1 MLIPLL
7 LFSPF
12 SLADS
17 LYAHNHFDVAYIE
30 YERAFF
36 FYPEL
41 ESNPQKRVKYA
52 ISLFHSN
59 QYRGIREFHSIFND
73 LPDLNPEFKVEM
85 AWCYLDS
92 GHFYDASELLIHT
105 NEKKLLGFTY
115 LLDNRPYSA
124 REIFVS
130 IEEEAIVDQI
140 NSYLNK
146 PRKSLKTAALLSLIC
161 PGTGEIY
168 AGNTHLGIR
177 DFLLNL
183 GSGYLIYNAVKK
195 KKYVD
200 AVLVFSFL
208 FNRFYLGSIHNAQVS
223 AEKTNEKSRQIW
235 LNQVKNRYFEN
246 LDQKTLDR

>member
-7 LFSPF
+7 LFSQF

-17 LYAHNHFDVAYIE
+17 LYAHKHFDIAYIE

-59 QYRGIREFHSIFND
+59 QYKGIREFHNIFND
-73 LPDLNPEFKVEM
+73 LLDLDPKFKAEM
-85 AWCYLDS
+85 AMCYLDS
-92 GHFYDASELLIHT
+92 GYYYEASELLVYT

-124 REIFVS
+124 REVFVS
-130 IEEEAIVDQI
+130 IEDKVIVDQI
-140 NSYLNK
+140 NSYLCK
-146 PRKSLKTAALLSLIC
+146 PKKSLKTAALLSLVC
-161 PGTGEIY
+161 PGAGEIY
-168 AGNTHLGIR
+168 AGNARLGIQ

-183 GSGYLIYNAVKK
+183 GSGYLIYNAVRQ
-195 KKYVD
+195 KKYID
-200 AVLVFSFL
+200 AVLVFSLL
-208 FNRFYLGSIHNAQVS
+208 FNRFYLGSIQNAQIS
-223 AEKTNEKSRQIW
+223 AAKTNEKLRQTW
-235 LNQVKNRYFEN
+235 LNQMENKYFEN
-246 LDQKTLDR
+246 LDQKTLNR